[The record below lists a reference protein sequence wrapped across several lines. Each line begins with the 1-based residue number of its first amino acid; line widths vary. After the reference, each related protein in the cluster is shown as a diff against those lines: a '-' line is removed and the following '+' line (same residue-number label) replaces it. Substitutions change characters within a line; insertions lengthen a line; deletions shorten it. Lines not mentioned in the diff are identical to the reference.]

1 MVGPRMRVAWA
12 GDSLEKLSKFSAEAQ
27 LQLGQDLDRVQRG
40 QEPLD
45 SGSMGSALPHVFEL
59 RDEDKDFWYRLFY
72 IQIENKIYVLDCIKK
87 KTNQTSQ
94 ADMERSRG
102 RLKAIKQELA
112 EQAKEAKRAKKK

>member
-12 GDSLEKLSKFSAEAQ
+12 GDSMKKLSTFSAEAQ
-27 LQLGQDLDRVQRG
+27 LQIGQDLDRVQRG

-45 SGSMGSALPHVFEL
+45 SGSMVSTLPHVFEL

-87 KTNQTSQ
+87 KTTQTSQ

-112 EQAKEAKRAKKK
+112 EQAKEVKRAKKK